1 MRLITH
7 VRRSSDGGFEV
18 RMVVPADLRSTIGKT
33 NLTRRL
39 GRLSKSDANR
49 LAAPV
54 IQQFHALIE
63 LAKSGILDQTP
74 STPSAPVITPNV
86 PPLFSLSCKLMV
98 LFDGYVRERQPSPAT
113 IKRWRPVIAHLVEHL
128 GHDDGQRASN
138 RVENG
143 RLPLRRSERAM
154 LKFADEELVKVRLS
168 QRPHPLQPGTPPDL
182 PRDLQDP
189 PLGRTGPVA
198 VPHRLKFAGDGDSS
212 ADRR

>member
-1 MRLITH
+1 
-7 VRRSSDGGFEV
+7 
-18 RMVVPADLRSTIGKT
+18 MVVPADLRSAIGKA

-39 GRLSKSDANR
+39 GRLSRSDANR

-143 RLPLRRSERAM
+143 RLPLRRSERTM
-154 LKFADEELVKVRLS
+154 LRFRPMKSLQKFVSANAHFHFNLERHLIYREIYKTRRLAALA
-168 QRPHPLQPGTPPDL
+168 QWQCLI
-182 PRDLQDP
+182 
-189 PLGRTGPVA
+189 A
-198 VPHRLKFAGDGDSS
+198 
-212 ADRR
+212 